1 MHRHL
6 DVTPPPDSSL
16 WNPDL
21 APVPATQRTWG
32 TWHIAALWIGMAVC
46 IPTYMMAS
54 NLIGTGMNWWQ
65 ALLTIL
71 LGNVIVLVPMTLNA
85 HPGTAYGIPFPVL
98 LRASFGT
105 LGANVAALMRGI
117 VACGWFGIQTWI
129 GGSAI
134 YGTFALIFRFTPAGP
149 EDALPFLGISAG
161 QFTCF
166 LLFWLVNV
174 YFILRGMNSIK
185 RLESLSAPFLLLVGI
200 ALMIWAFVAAKGF
213 GPLFEQPST
222 LDTPGK
228 FWPTFL
234 SSLTAQ
240 VGFWATLSLNI
251 PDFSRFARSQ
261 RSQILGQAIGLPPT
275 MAFYSFIGIVVTSA
289 TIVVYGEAIWD
300 PVALIARFDHPFLS
314 VIALFALAIATL
326 STNIA
331 ANVVS
336 PANDFANLAPRHIS
350 FRIGGMITAFIGVLM
365 APWVL
370 FSKSWFFT
378 WMIGYSALLG
388 PIAGIMIADYFVI
401 RRRRLNVD
409 ELYNPT
415 GIYSYGN
422 GFSSAALASLALGIL
437 PSLPGFLGHVG
448 ILPKSSIPPV
458 LSLLYDGAWFVG
470 FGVAFVFYLLFR
482 KITPR
487 PV

>member
-1 MHRHL
+1 MTSDSFDAPGP
-6 DVTPPPDSSL
+6 DVASFDAPGSDVASFDAPGSDVASFDAPSVIRIKRDGGVLPDAAID
-16 WNPDL
+16 WVID
-21 APVPATQRTWG
+21 AYTHDR
-32 TWHIAALWIGMAVC
+32 IADAQM
-46 IPTYMMAS
+46 S
-54 NLIGTGMNWWQ
+54 
-65 ALLTIL
+65 ALL
-71 LGNVIVLVPMTLNA
+71 M
-85 HPGTAYGIPFPVL
+85 
-98 LRASFGT
+98 
-105 LGANVAALMRGI
+105 
-117 VACGWFGIQTWI
+117 
-129 GGSAI
+129 AI
-134 YGTFALIFRFTPAGP
+134 F
-149 EDALPFLGISAG
+149 
-161 QFTCF
+161 
-166 LLFWLVNV
+166 
-174 YFILRGMNSIK
+174 LRGMNSIK

-200 ALMIWAFVAAKGF
+200 ALMIWALDAAKGF